1 MATPIVVTISREFGS
16 GGARIGR
23 EVARRLGYRYADR
36 EILTEAAKR
45 LEAEADNIQSMEERV
60 RSFWERHGETFF
72 KGGVDSPYV
81 PPPFPILSPLVLFEA
96 EREIIRAMAAV
107 GNAVIV
113 GRGAAH
119 VLGDRSNVVRVFLHA
134 PMETRVRLAIEEYK
148 LPDEVAA
155 MSTVRKIDEQRAE
168 FVRRITGRNWSDA
181 TLYDVSLNTALTGLD
196 TAVDLIVDLVGRHA
210 VIHS

>member
-23 EVARRLGYRYADR
+23 EVARRLRYRYADR

-45 LEAEADNIQSMEERV
+45 LEAEADGIQSMEERV
-60 RSFWERHGETFF
+60 RSFWERLGETFF
-72 KGGVDSPYV
+72 KGGLDSPYV
-81 PPPFPILSPLVLFEA
+81 PPPVPILSPLVLFEA

-119 VLGDRSNVVRVFLHA
+119 VLGGRSNVVRLFLHA
-134 PMETRVRLAIEEYK
+134 PMETRVRLAIKEYE
-148 LPDEVAA
+148 LADELAA
-155 MSTVRKIDEQRAE
+155 MSMVRKIDERRAE

-196 TAVDLIVDLVGRHA
+196 GAVDLIVELVERHA
-210 VIHS
+210 DRRS